1 MAVAAVAGRAAM
13 NAIEAGPLLI
23 AAGAAFAAVLAILG
37 SASLVQA
44 PRSRVLDRVVALEQR
59 TPYVRDVTLLRDR
72 TTSDIRLLDVLL
84 RGRAWAVKTAMTL
97 DRADIRLR
105 VGEYACIRV
114 TVVAIGM
121 LAGVVL
127 VSALG
132 LPAVLGAIAGGI
144 TGFFLPI
151 LFVRQRISR
160 KRKRVEGQLIEL
172 CDLMASMLRSG
183 FGYLQAITSTAD
195 QIGAPLSVELRRVID
210 GVRLGVDVDE
220 AFEAMN
226 DRLDS
231 KDFTVLMT
239 AMNIQRRSG
248 GNLAEI
254 LDSVAE
260 TIRDR
265 QALRQEIAALTAMEQ
280 ATSVFAAGFP
290 IVLITI
296 LMILAPVPFRLLLTD
311 TIGRF
316 ILCGALLL
324 DAVGFLVMRRVTR
337 LEA

>member
-1 MAVAAVAGRAAM
+1 MIGV
-13 NAIEAGPLLI
+13 EAGPLLI
-23 AAGAAFAAVLAILG
+23 AAGAAFAVILGILG
-37 SASLVQA
+37 SASLVRA
-44 PRSRVLDRVVALEQR
+44 PRAHVLNRVAALEQR
-59 TPYVRDVTLLRDR
+59 TPYVRDVSLLRDR
-72 TTSDIRLLDVLL
+72 STSDIRLIDVLL
-84 RGRAWAVKTAMTL
+84 RGRAWAVKTAMML
-97 DRADIRLR
+97 DRAGIGLR
-105 VGEYACIRV
+105 VGEWACVRA
-114 TVVAIGM
+114 TVIAVGMATGLVGLGALGVPRFVAL
-121 LAGVVL
+121 LAGGTVGFALPVV
-127 VSALG
+127 
-132 LPAVLGAIAGGI
+132 
-144 TGFFLPI
+144 
-151 LFVRQRISR
+151 FVRQRVSRRR
-160 KRKRVEGQLIEL
+160 KRIEGQLIEL

-183 FGYLQAITSTAD
+183 FGYLQAITTTAD
-195 QIGAPLSVELRRVID
+195 QIGPPLSLELRRVVD

-280 ATSVFAAGFP
+280 ATATFAAAFP
-290 IVLITI
+290 MILITV
-296 LMILAPVPFRLLLTD
+296 LMILAPSPFRLLIND
-311 TIGRF
+311 QIGRL
-316 ILCGALLL
+316 ILMGAMLL
-324 DAVGFLVMRRVTR
+324 DGVGFLVMRRVTR

>member
-1 MAVAAVAGRAAM
+1 
-13 NAIEAGPLLI
+13 
-23 AAGAAFAAVLAILG
+23 
-37 SASLVQA
+37 
-44 PRSRVLDRVVALEQR
+44 
-59 TPYVRDVTLLRDR
+59 
-72 TTSDIRLLDVLL
+72 
-84 RGRAWAVKTAMTL
+84 MTL

-105 VGEYACIRV
+105 VGEYLCVRAAV
-114 TVVAIGM
+114 LGVSM

-127 VSALG
+127 LGALG
-132 LPAVLGAIAGGI
+132 TPAIGGAVVGGAAGYFI
-144 TGFFLPI
+144 PI
-151 LFVRQRISR
+151 VYVRQRVGR
-160 KRKRVEGQLIEL
+160 KRKLVEGQLIEL

-195 QIGAPLSVELRRVID
+195 QIGPPLSVELRRVVD
-210 GVRLGVDVDE
+210 SVRLGVDVDE

-290 IVLITI
+290 IVLII
-296 LMILAPVPFRLLLTD
+296 VLMVLAPTPFRMLITDTVGRLILA
-311 TIGRF
+311 
-316 ILCGALLL
+316 GALSL

>member
-1 MAVAAVAGRAAM
+1 
-13 NAIEAGPLLI
+13 
-23 AAGAAFAAVLAILG
+23 
-37 SASLVQA
+37 
-44 PRSRVLDRVVALEQR
+44 
-59 TPYVRDVTLLRDR
+59 
-72 TTSDIRLLDVLL
+72 
-84 RGRAWAVKTAMTL
+84 
-97 DRADIRLR
+97 
-105 VGEYACIRV
+105 VG
-114 TVVAIGM
+114 
-121 LAGVVL
+121 
-127 VSALG
+127 
-132 LPAVLGAIAGGI
+132 
-144 TGFFLPI
+144 
-151 LFVRQRISR
+151 R
-160 KRKRVEGQLIEL
+160 KRKLVEGQLIEL

-195 QIGAPLSVELRRVID
+195 QIGPPLSVELRRVVD
-210 GVRLGVDVDE
+210 SVRLGVDVDE

-290 IVLITI
+290 IVLII
-296 LMILAPVPFRLLLTD
+296 VLMVLAPTPFRMLITDTVGRLILA
-311 TIGRF
+311 
-316 ILCGALLL
+316 GALSL